1 MEVEKD
7 YASKGVAGAGLGTG
21 IAGLALG
28 VMNAAGG
35 LGALALGNRNSV
47 PTAPVMPAMQR
58 MGRNALWLRLGRV
71 QREHAREPV

>member
-35 LGALALGNRNSV
+35 LGALALGNRNS
-47 PTAPVMPAMQR
+47 APPR
-58 MGRNALWLRLGRV
+58 SRNARHALWGWLRLGRV

>member
-28 VMNAAGG
+28 VMNAAGRR
-35 LGALALGNRNSV
+35 ANR
-47 PTAPVMPAMQR
+47 
-58 MGRNALWLRLGRV
+58 LR
-71 QREHAREPV
+71 P